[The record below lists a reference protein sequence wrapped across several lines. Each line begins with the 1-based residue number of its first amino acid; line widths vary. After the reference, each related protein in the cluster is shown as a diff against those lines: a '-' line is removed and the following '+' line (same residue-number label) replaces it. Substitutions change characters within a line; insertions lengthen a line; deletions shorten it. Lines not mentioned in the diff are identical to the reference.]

1 MSRPSGSKTA
11 APPTIHVIGDSHT
24 SIFTGLHGVCGK
36 VGEFCT
42 HALPG
47 FRVWHLGE
55 FLAHSVGSKKHAVHA
70 KVKHCVAH
78 AKPSDPI
85 AFVFGEIDCRNHV
98 VKHAPTDDAIESV
111 ARDVARRYVEQVRVL
126 VPNRRIAF
134 VALPPATVAAHS
146 NTNYPSVGT
155 FAQRARAVRAFNR
168 SLHEHASQM
177 KSAVIDVHDHLA
189 TPTGEPNPAYFA
201 DGVHADPRALPLFL
215 GECVRL
221 KWLRATSPAV
231 AAGQALSHVQPPH
244 ASGVFLPG
252 RLDDE
257 RAARRILIE
266 RAALVCKAH
275 GAKQIAIWGAG
286 NHTRSMGLDVFRSVG
301 LRVAA
306 ILDDHPPE
314 NESLLHG
321 VPVRRPAD
329 TPRGIDAVVISS
341 DAHEAAILTRARE
354 HFKHKKTLIVPIY
367 AWQECSPLS

>member
-1 MSRPSGSKTA
+1 MSRLSGSKTA
-11 APPTIHVIGDSHT
+11 ATPTIHVIGDSHS

-55 FLAHSVGSKKHAVHA
+55 YLAHSVGSKQHAVHA
-70 KVKHCVAH
+70 RVKHCIAH
-78 AKPSDPI
+78 ARPTDPI

-98 VKHAPTDDAIESV
+98 VKHAPTDDALESV
-111 ARDVARRYVEQVRVL
+111 ARDVARRYVEQVGVL
-126 VPNRRIAF
+126 VRNRRIAF
-134 VALPPATVAAHS
+134 VALPPATVTAHA
-146 NTNYPSVGT
+146 NAMYPSVGT
-155 FAQRARAVRAFNR
+155 FAQRARAVRSFNH

-177 KSAVIDVHDHLA
+177 KAAVIDVHDRLA
-189 TPTGEPNPAYFA
+189 TTTGEPNPAYFA

-215 GECVRL
+215 RECVRL
-221 KWLRATSPAV
+221 RWLRATSPAI
-231 AAGQALSHVQPPH
+231 AAGNALSHVRPPT
-244 ASGVFLPG
+244 ANAVFLPG

-266 RAALVCKAH
+266 RAALVCRAR
-275 GAKQIAIWGAG
+275 GATRIAIWGAG

-301 LRVAA
+301 LRVVA

-314 NESLLHG
+314 KEPLLYG

-329 TPRGIDAVVISS
+329 APRGIDAVVVSS
-341 DAHEAAILTRARE
+341 DAHEAVILARALE
-354 HFKHKKTLIVPIY
+354 HFKGKKTLVVPIY
-367 AWQECSPLS
+367 AWQEFSPLS